1 MNKLTFKLNDLLR
14 TRRKEEYFLEPYFID
29 NRKFIKK
36 GIYIGINIISIALI
50 SGFAFILRSHILE
63 NKKLQIKNYSDEY
76 DALQI
81 KLNQESKELK
91 NVARFN
97 TNLKN
102 SIVNISSSSALLKEI
117 SLLIPKK
124 VYLSFLSTEG
134 NNLTLKSIQTGQEY
148 LNYING
154 FLISLNSSEFINF
167 NQIDLADIDLE
178 DTNSDEENIGNYVAT
193 INTKI
198 TNEYKDINQKYL
210 KKLGSY
216 GLSNR
221 IELLRNLEKIK

>member
-1 MNKLTFKLNDLLR
+1 MNKLNFKQNDLLR
-14 TRRKEEYFLEPYFID
+14 QRRKQEYLLDPYFID

-124 VYLSFLSTEG
+124 IYLSFLSTQG

-148 LNYING
+148 LSYING

-167 NQIDLADIDLE
+167 NQIDLADI
-178 DTNSDEENIGNYVAT
+178 NSDETNIGTYVAT

-198 TNEYKDINQKYL
+198 NNEYKDINQKYL

>member
-1 MNKLTFKLNDLLR
+1 MNKLTFKQNDLLR
-14 TRRKEEYFLEPYFID
+14 TRRKEQYFLEPYFID

-124 VYLSFLSTEG
+124 VNLSLLSTEG
-134 NNLTLKSIQTGQEY
+134 NKLTLKSIQTGQEY
-148 LNYING
+148 LSYING

-167 NQIDLADIDLE
+167 NQIDLADIKSNE
-178 DTNSDEENIGNYVAT
+178 NNIGNYVAT

>member
-1 MNKLTFKLNDLLR
+1 M
-14 TRRKEEYFLEPYFID
+14 
-29 NRKFIKK
+29 
-36 GIYIGINIISIALI
+36 
-50 SGFAFILRSHILE
+50 
-63 NKKLQIKNYSDEY
+63 QIKNYSDEY
-76 DALQI
+76 DSLQI

-124 VYLSFLSTEG
+124 VHLSFLSTEG
-134 NNLTLKSIQTGQEY
+134 NNLSLKSKQTGQEY
-148 LNYING
+148 LSYING
-154 FLISLNSSEFINF
+154 FLISLNDSEFINF
-167 NQIDLADIDLE
+167 NQIDLADI
-178 DTNSDEENIGNYVAT
+178 NSDETNIGTYVAT

-198 TNEYKDINQKYL
+198 NNEYKDINQKYL

-221 IELLRNLEKIK
+221 IELLRNLENIK

>member
-1 MNKLTFKLNDLLR
+1 MNKLNFKQNDLLR
-14 TRRKEEYFLEPYFID
+14 ERRKEQYLLEPYFID

-50 SGFAFILRSHILE
+50 SGFAFILRSQILE

-76 DALQI
+76 DSLQI
-81 KLNQESKELK
+81 KLNTESKELK

-124 VYLSFLSTEG
+124 IYLSVLSTQG
-134 NNLTLKSIQTGQEY
+134 NNLTLKSIQSGQEY
-148 LNYING
+148 LSYING

-167 NQIDLADIDLE
+167 NQIDLADIKSDE
-178 DTNSDEENIGNYVAT
+178 TNSGTYVAT

-210 KKLGSY
+210 KKLGSF

-221 IELLRNLEKIK
+221 IELLINIENIK

>member
-1 MNKLTFKLNDLLR
+1 MNKLNFKQNDLLR
-14 TRRKEEYFLEPYFID
+14 RRRKEQYFLEPYFID

-63 NKKLQIKNYSDEY
+63 DKKLQIKNYSDEY
-76 DALQI
+76 DSLQI

-124 VYLSFLSTEG
+124 VHLSFLSTKG

-148 LNYING
+148 LSYING
-154 FLISLNSSEFINF
+154 FMISLNSSEFINF
-167 NQIDLADIDLE
+167 NQIDLADI
-178 DTNSDEENIGNYVAT
+178 NSDETNIGTYVAT

-198 TNEYKDINQKYL
+198 NNEYKDINQKYL

-221 IELLRNLEKIK
+221 IELLRNLENIK

>member
-1 MNKLTFKLNDLLR
+1 MNKLTFKQNDLLR
-14 TRRKEEYFLEPYFID
+14 GRRNEEYLLEPFFID

-76 DALQI
+76 DSLQI

-124 VYLSFLSTEG
+124 IYLSFLSTQG

-148 LNYING
+148 LSYING
-154 FLISLNSSEFINF
+154 FLISLNDSEFINF
-167 NQIDLADIDLE
+167 NQIDLADI
-178 DTNSDEENIGNYVAT
+178 NSDEKNIGTYVAT

-198 TNEYKDINQKYL
+198 NNEYKDINQKYL